1 METDGKFGR
10 KTAFRVKL
18 EEPINSQQS
27 SRLFYVH
34 GLVSSLVDSW
44 KIFFQVH
51 GYKINLSVFTAGR
64 FQPFNLEIRSPPLF
78 SERFHQHH
86 LL

>member
-44 KIFFQVH
+44 KIYF
-51 GYKINLSVFTAGR
+51 KFTATK
-64 FQPFNLEIRSPPLF
+64 
-78 SERFHQHH
+78 
-86 LL
+86 